1 MQLIKICFIQR
12 FPILTLVALLY
23 STHTFS
29 QLDYRFTQ
37 FYQNPLPVNPGFTGI
52 EDFVDIKVGY
62 RTQWAGFNNS
72 PTYMFASANMAFK
85 VSPGNEYKHRGIR
98 LFEPEAYNSIEKD
111 DDFGYRKSK
120 RHGFGVYVM
129 QNTDGGFSNSGAF
142 LNYAYHLNLTNQLVW
157 SVGAAVG
164 YELNKFEPSG
174 ISVLNP
180 DLDVTYQA
188 YLKGDN
194 QKSSVNFNIGT
205 VIYHKQLFI
214 GYSVLN
220 ANKFLI
226 PGTNKSFNDL
236 TNPLTHNIQFG
247 FNYRKWRYGY
257 LVSPYLMVNL
267 RKDQPVEII
276 GALRMRYHDT
286 FWGGI
291 QYTLLGA
298 VGLST
303 GFYLTPN
310 VALNYGYEFPTSK
323 ISRVTAGSHEIILG
337 FKLNNKNY
345 SRAYLY

>member
-1 MQLIKICFIQR
+1 MQLLKKQLVFSIVVVITAL
-12 FPILTLVALLY
+12 ILYPTIGSA
-23 STHTFS
+23 
-29 QLDYRFTQ
+29 QIDYRFTQ
-37 FYQNPLPVNPGFTGI
+37 FYQNPLPVNPAFSGI

-62 RTQWAGFNNS
+62 RTQWAGFENS

-85 VSPGNEYKHRGIR
+85 VSPGNEYKHRGVR
-98 LFEPEAYNSIEKD
+98 LFESEAYNSIERD
-111 DDFGYRKSK
+111 EGFGYRKSR
-120 RHGFGVYVM
+120 RHGLGIYVM
-129 QNTDGGFSNSGAF
+129 QNTDGGFSNSTAF

-164 YELNKFEPSG
+164 YEYNKFDPSG

-180 DLDVTYQA
+180 DVDATYQA

-194 QKSSVNFNIGT
+194 QKSSVNFNLGT
-205 VIYHKQLFI
+205 VIYHKQIFI

-220 ANKFLI
+220 ASKLLI
-226 PGTNKSFNDL
+226 PGTNKIYNELS
-236 TNPLTHNIQFG
+236 NPLTHNIQFG
-247 FNYRKWRYGY
+247 FRYRKWRYGY
-257 LVSPYLMVNL
+257 LISPYLMVNL
-267 RKDQPVEII
+267 RKDQPIEVI

-286 FWGGI
+286 FWGGV

-298 VGLST
+298 VGLSA

-323 ISRVTAGSHEIILG
+323 ISRVTTGSHEIILA
-337 FKLNNKNY
+337 FKLKNKNY